1 MKKVF
6 LALAA
11 AAMIF
16 VGCSKDDDKNSLSDK
31 IQGKWIFSE
40 MEGEALPTNMK
51 IVFTFEAN
59 SHGYRSVSSD
69 ELDLW
74 LDNST
79 FTYSID
85 GDVLTML
92 MDEQPEVLPGNIVEV
107 KSIDGNSMVWVVKFD
122 RKDIS
127 EGLEVVLKLTRVTKD
142 YSADVLGKWEGRS
155 TGEDS
160 EFDDGE
166 NHRWEYLANGTF
178 RYYHK
183 VDGTWQLSNDEYA
196 KYFVDGNLLCTCWKN
211 NGAGNEEHREWWEI
225 SINGDTMNWTAL
237 RMREDGTT
245 YTATFQMVKVP
256 ANK

>member
-16 VGCSKDDDKNSLSDK
+16 VGCSKDEETLTDK
-31 IQGKWIFSE
+31 IQGKWILSE

-51 IVFTFEAN
+51 INFTFEAN
-59 SHGYRSVSSD
+59 SRGYESLSSD
-69 ELDLW
+69 EVDLW
-74 LDNST
+74 LAHNE
-79 FTYSID
+79 FTYSIN
-85 GDVLTML
+85 GDELTIVTTNEIE
-92 MDEQPEVLPGNIVEV
+92 EQPDFKMKIQ
-107 KSIDGNSMVWVVKFD
+107 SIDANSMVW
-122 RKDIS
+122 IS
-127 EGLEVVLKLTRVTKD
+127 KIKLTPESEEIEVKIKLNRVTKD
-142 YSADVLGKWEGRS
+142 YSADVLGMWEGRS
-155 TGEDS
+155 TGEHS

-183 VDGTWQLSNDEYA
+183 VDGAWQLSNDEYA

-211 NGAGNEEHREWWEI
+211 NGAGMEEHREWWEI
-225 SINGDTMNWTAL
+225 ASIENNIMNWTAL
-237 RMREDGTT
+237 RMNPDGTT

-256 ANK
+256 EN